1 MAGRILRRG
10 AGQREQLRLRGIE
23 AWHERV
29 AGENEG
35 DSVQRAHRIL
45 SGHGDVTAD
54 AAEGCGPLLAA
65 EHAGDLLLHLHH
77 ANVPFGQVVVE
88 GDAEV
93 VHESQGFLPVLIE
106 PFEQVLG
113 FGLFAPPAFR
123 SGRGGRCG

>member
-1 MAGRILRRG
+1 MVLVS
-10 AGQREQLRLRGIE
+10 EQLRLRGIE

-45 SGHGDVTAD
+45 SGRGDVTAD
-54 AAEGCGPLLAA
+54 AAEGFGPLLAA
-65 EHAGDLLLHLHH
+65 EHSGDLLLHLHH

-93 VHESQGFLPVLIE
+93 LHESQGFLPVLIE
-106 PFEQVLG
+106 PFEQVPG
-113 FGLFAPPAFR
+113 FGLFAPPAFL